1 MNYEFALDKKALIS
15 LIAGS
20 VVIAVLMFAAG
31 WVVGLHWTVAASSEV
46 ASNTANDERGAL
58 PKEPVLHE
66 DAAAPNVETE
76 KSVKPKLTVPKE
88 AVEAPPQ
95 ATTAANAAT
104 STATNAAATKAMP
117 TAQPVGDVR
126 IIESTADDA
135 ATGADANAA
144 APEYVTVQVGVFLD
158 QKEASQLLQQI
169 ERKGYAPTFFS
180 GRDAEARQWYA
191 VRIGVYSDKQQA
203 ANAAANFTKQE
214 KIKAVVRPLESL

>member
-20 VVIAVLMFAAG
+20 LLIGLLLFLAG
-31 WVVGLHWTVAASSEV
+31 WIVGRQWTVVATAEAASTTTE
-46 ASNTANDERGAL
+46 DEQAAL
-58 PKEPVLHE
+58 PKEPVLRE
-66 DAAAPNVETE
+66 DASVPTSDTP

-88 AVEAPPQ
+88 AVEAPTQ
-95 ATTAANAAT
+95 ASATAAASQLHA
-104 STATNAAATKAMP
+104 
-117 TAQPVGDVR
+117 TAQPAGDVR
-126 IIESTADDA
+126 IIETTADDA
-135 ATGADANAA
+135 AAADASAA
-144 APEYVTVQVGVFLD
+144 TDPAYVTVQVGVFLD
-158 QKEASQLLQQI
+158 QKEASHLLQHV
-169 ERKGYAPTFFS
+169 EARGYAPTFFS

>member
-1 MNYEFALDKKALIS
+1 MNYEFALDKKSLVS

-20 VVIAVLMFAAG
+20 VVIAVLLFLAG
-31 WVVGLHWTVAASSEV
+31 WIVGRQWTTVA
-46 ASNTANDERGAL
+46 TAEAATITDDERAAL

-66 DAAAPNVETE
+66 DASVPNGDTP
-76 KSVKPKLTVPKE
+76 KSAKPKITVPKE
-88 AVEAPPQ
+88 AVEAPAQ
-95 ATTAANAAT
+95 ASAAASQFPSAQPAGDVRVIETTADSAAGE
-104 STATNAAATKAMP
+104 ADPNAAA
-117 TAQPVGDVR
+117 Q
-126 IIESTADDA
+126 
-135 ATGADANAA
+135 
-144 APEYVTVQVGVFLD
+144 PEYVTVQVGVFLE
-158 QKEASQLLQQI
+158 QKEASQLLQQV

>member
-20 VVIAVLMFAAG
+20 VVIAVLLFFAG
-31 WVVGLHWTVAASSEV
+31 LIVGRQWTVVPSAEAA
-46 ASNTANDERGAL
+46 NTTADNETAAL

-66 DAAAPNVETE
+66 EASAPNAEAP

-88 AVEAPPQ
+88 AIEAPTQPTAA
-95 ATTAANAAT
+95 ATTAASQLPA
-104 STATNAAATKAMP
+104 
-117 TAQPVGDVR
+117 AQPVGDVR

-135 ATGADANAA
+135 TAA
-144 APEYVTVQVGVFLD
+144 RNEKAGEPEYVTVQVGVFLD
-158 QKEASQLLQQI
+158 QNEAGQLMQRI
-169 ERKGYAPTFFS
+169 EKKGYAPTFFS

>member
-20 VVIAVLMFAAG
+20 VVIAVLLFLAG
-31 WVVGLHWTVAASSEV
+31 WLVGRQWTVAASAEA
-46 ASNTANDERGAL
+46 ASTNPGHEAAAL

-66 DAAAPNVETE
+66 DASAPNLETP
-76 KSVKPKLTVPKE
+76 KSVKPGKLTVPTE
-88 AVEAPPQ
+88 AVAAPAPPS
-95 ATTAANAAT
+95 A
-104 STATNAAATKAMP
+104 AAATTRLPA
-117 TAQPVGDVR
+117 AQPVGDVK

-135 ATGADANAA
+135 AAAGANAA
-144 APEYVTVQVGVFLD
+144 AEPEYVTVQVGVFLD

-203 ANAAANFTKQE
+203 ANAAANFMKQE

>member
-1 MNYEFALDKKALIS
+1 MNYEFALDKKAVIS
-15 LIAGS
+15 VIAGS
-20 VVIAVLMFAAG
+20 VVIAVLLFVAG
-31 WVVGLHWTVAASSEV
+31 WVIGRQWTVAASGEV
-46 ASNTANDERGAL
+46 ASTTANDERNAL
-58 PKEPVLHE
+58 PTEPVLNE
-66 DAAAPNVETE
+66 EVSAP
-76 KSVKPKLTVPKE
+76 KAQAPGSAKPKLTVPKE

-95 ATTAANAAT
+95 ASAVASA
-104 STATNAAATKAMP
+104 ATNAVATKAMP
-117 TAQPVGDVR
+117 AAQPVGEVR

-135 ATGADANAA
+135 SGEANANAA
-144 APEYVTVQVGVFLD
+144 EPEYVTVQVGVFLD

-214 KIKAVVRPLESL
+214 KIKAVVRPISSL